1 MQPENEFVA
10 PHFEHSTGGKGVDRP
25 PVEQEA
31 EAETG
36 RIRRLHAL
44 LTTELAAATG
54 RARGM
59 LAAPTGGELSARWER
74 DVSVHRW
81 SERVGAL
88 TAARS
93 GLCFGRLDHTDEPTS
108 YIGRIGLTDPADGE
122 SALVDW
128 RAPAARPFYCATLA
142 TPLGVTRRR
151 HFQLAGTAPDERV
164 AAFHDDV
171 LDGRADSGSASDPAL
186 LAALKAPRGS
196 TMRDIVTTIQAEQD
210 AIIRLPLSGVVVI
223 EGGPGT
229 GKTAVALHRVAYLLY
244 THRERHFERCE
255 ARQLSTDLPSAEGQ
269 RLTPLARS
277 GVLVVGPSAGFI
289 RYVGGVLPALG
300 ESAVVF
306 TTPGRL
312 AHGVVATAVDP
323 DEVAAAKGGLG
334 MLEVLRRAVA
344 DRQEL
349 PGSPIAIELDDVTV
363 EIDRAMAREARTRAR
378 AAGLPHNAAR
388 ATFRD
393 TVGRLLVDQGV
404 ERLEQ
409 DLEDPPEFAELL
421 GDLPELGGRYRAAV
435 GRAAPR
441 APRRP
446 ALGPRVPRGGRAA
459 LAGADPGAGPRRA
472 VRVAGPAGLGSWRRA
487 RPVRPPPRRRL
498 RVDGRGR
505 TAARRAGRAA
515 RSPARIG
522 PGGRPEPD
530 SAAHR
535 AYAAE
540 VLDILESADRQ
551 IAGEDPDEMRPTD
564 FVTADVLAARQVPEH
579 LRSVAERAAADR
591 DWRFGHLVVDE
602 AQELSA
608 MDWHV
613 LLRRCPAHSITAVGD
628 LAQRSAAAGA
638 HTWAD
643 VLAPQLGS
651 RWTYRTLTVN
661 YRTPAEIMA
670 LAARVLADFAPDRQ
684 PPESVRATGEE
695 PWQRTVPAADLAAEV
710 RKAVDAEVAAAG
722 PRHARRDRRRPNACP
737 ADQRRSE
744 KEQGG
749 DPQVEWLHSL
759 PGLPAQVHTPVSA
772 KGLEFDV
779 VVSSTRSGSGR
790 TTPPT
795 STSRSPGPR
804 SGSGCCTSDGLPER
818 RVPPGCSDRRQRT
831 CT

>member
-1 MQPENEFVA
+1 VQPENEFVA

-421 GDLPELGGRYRAAV
+421 GDLPELAAGTAQLSAELRRELRDDLRSDLAFHAAV
-435 GRAAPR
+435 EQLWPVLTPEQVLAELFASPDRLASAAGGELDLSGLHRADGSAWTVADAPLLDEL
-441 APRRP
+441 AEL
-446 ALGPRVPRGGRAA
+446 LGPPPESARADESES
-459 LAGADPGAGPRRA
+459 G
-472 VRVAGPAGLGSWRRA
+472 
-487 RPVRPPPRRRL
+487 
-498 RVDGRGR
+498 
-505 TAARRAGRAA
+505 
-515 RSPARIG
+515 I
-522 PGGRPEPD
+522 
-530 SAAHR
+530 AAHR

-540 VLDILESADRQ
+540 VLGILESADRQ

-579 LRSVAERAAADR
+579 RGSVAERAAADR

-628 LAQRSAAAGA
+628 LAQRSAPAGA
-638 HTWAD
+638 RTWAD

-684 PPESVRATGEE
+684 PPESVRATGED
-695 PWQRTVPAADLAAEV
+695 PWERTVPAADLAAEV
-710 RKAVDAEVAAAG
+710 RRAVDAEAAQLGRGTLAVI
-722 PRHARRDRRRPNACP
+722 A
-737 ADQRRSE
+737 ADLD
-744 KEQGG
+744 G
-749 DPQVEWLHSL
+749 LA
-759 PGLPAQVHTPVSA
+759 GLPAPLHTPVSA

-779 VVSSTRSGSGR
+779 VVIVDPERIRAHNPADLYVSITRATRRLGLLHVR
-790 TTPPT
+790 
-795 STSRSPGPR
+795 RSP
-804 SGSGCCTSDGLPER
+804 
-818 RVPPGCSDRRQRT
+818 
-831 CT
+831 

>member
-1 MQPENEFVA
+1 VQPENEFVA

-59 LAAPTGGELSARWER
+59 LVAPTGGELSARWER

-122 SALVDW
+122 SALIDW

-142 TPLGVTRRR
+142 TPLGVARRR

-171 LDGRADSGSASDPAL
+171 LDGHADSGSASDPAL

-244 THRERHFERCE
+244 THRER
-255 ARQLSTDLPSAEGQ
+255 
-269 RLTPLARS
+269 LARS

-421 GDLPELGGRYRAAV
+421 GDLPELAAGTAQLSAELRRELRDDLRSDLAFHAAV
-435 GRAAPR
+435 EQLWPVLTPERVLAELFASPDRLASAAGGELDLSGLHR
-441 APRRP
+441 GERSAWTVADAPLLDEL
-446 ALGPRVPRGGRAA
+446 AELLGPP
-459 LAGADPGAGPRRA
+459 PE
-472 VRVAGPAGLGSWRRA
+472 SA
-487 RPVRPPPRRRL
+487 RP
-498 RVDGRGR
+498 DE
-505 TAARRAGRAA
+505 
-515 RSPARIG
+515 S
-522 PGGRPEPD
+522 EPD

-628 LAQRSAAAGA
+628 LAQRSAPAGA
-638 HTWAD
+638 RAWAD

-684 PPESVRATGEE
+684 PPESVRATGED
-695 PWQRTVPAADLAAEV
+695 PWERTVPAADLVAEV
-710 RKAVDAEVAAAG
+710 RRAVEAEMVQLGRGTLAVIAA
-722 PRHARRDRRRPNACP
+722 D
-737 ADQRRSE
+737 
-744 KEQGG
+744 
-749 DPQVEWLHSL
+749 LHGL
-759 PGLPAQVHTPVSA
+759 AGLPAPLHTPVSA

-779 VVSSTRSGSGR
+779 VVIVDPERIRAHNPADLYVSITRATRRLGLLHVR
-790 TTPPT
+790 
-795 STSRSPGPR
+795 RSP
-804 SGSGCCTSDGLPER
+804 
-818 RVPPGCSDRRQRT
+818 
-831 CT
+831 

>member
-108 YIGRIGLTDPADGE
+108 YIGRIGLTDPVDGE

-289 RYVGGVLPALG
+289 RYVGGVLPRWASRPWCSRPPAG
-300 ESAVVF
+300 W
-306 TTPGRL
+306 R
-312 AHGVVATAVDP
+312 TASSRP
-323 DEVAAAKGGLG
+323 PSTRTRWPP
-334 MLEVLRRAVA
+334 RRAGSGCWRSSA
-344 DRQEL
+344 APSPTGRSCPDRRSRSSSTT
-349 PGSPIAIELDDVTV
+349 SPSRSTA
-363 EIDRAMAREARTRAR
+363 RMAREARTRAR
-378 AAGLPHNAAR
+378 AARLPHNAAR

-421 GDLPELGGRYRAAV
+421 GDLPELAAGTAQLSAELRRELRDDLRSDLAFHAAV
-435 GRAAPR
+435 EQ
-441 APRRP
+441 
-446 ALGPRVPRGGRAA
+446 L
-459 LAGADPGAGPRRA
+459 
-472 VRVAGPAGLGSWRRA
+472 W
-487 RPVRPPPRRRL
+487 PVL
-498 RVDGRGR
+498 
-505 TAARRAGRAA
+505 
-515 RSPARIG
+515 SP
-522 PGGRPEPD
+522 E
-530 SAAHR
+530 
-535 AYAAE
+535 
-540 VLDILESADRQ
+540 Q
-551 IAGEDPDEMRPTD
+551 
-564 FVTADVLAARQVPEH
+564 VLAELFASP
-579 LRSVAERAAADR
+579 DR
-591 DWRFGHLVVDE
+591 LG
-602 AQELSA
+602 
-608 MDWHV
+608 
-613 LLRRCPAHSITAVGD
+613 
-628 LAQRSAAAGA
+628 SAAAGEFDPSCLHRREGSA
-638 HTWAD
+638 WTVAD
-643 VLAPQLGS
+643 APLLDELAERLGS
-651 RWTYRTLTVN
+651 RPNRPGRTSRSPTALRIGPTPRRCWAWSRPTGRSPGRTPTRCGRPTSSPRTRSPPGRRPSTGGASRNARPPTGTGGSGTSSSTRRRSSPPWTGTSCCGAARRTRSPPWATSRNAAPLRERVRGRTCSPAARFPVARGRSTVN
-661 YRTPAEIMA
+661 DWTPAEIMA
-670 LAARVLADFAPDRQ
+670 LAARAPADFAPDRQ
-684 PPESVRATGEE
+684 PPESVRAADKESETGVLT
-695 PWQRTVPAADLAAEV
+695 QVMDQVKLGGIAEV
-710 RKAVDAEVAAAG
+710 SIAAA
-722 PRHARRDRRRPNACP
+722 PL
-737 ADQRRSE
+737 
-744 KEQGG
+744 GG
-749 DPQVEWLHSL
+749 
-759 PGLPAQVHTPVSA
+759 
-772 KGLEFDV
+772 
-779 VVSSTRSGSGR
+779 
-790 TTPPT
+790 
-795 STSRSPGPR
+795 
-804 SGSGCCTSDGLPER
+804 
-818 RVPPGCSDRRQRT
+818 
-831 CT
+831 